1 MNESQKKTNT
11 ITYEELIKMEL
22 LGKNN
27 AQGGYD
33 SILWKI
39 RSGYAILLYG
49 SLSLIVTSVDK
60 KIITITPDKTPVI
73 LSTLII
79 GFSFFIAFLDY
90 YFLKCKIRVV
100 DGTNKLM
107 DMAFYLS
114 SNKSLSEEQKHQL
127 KILLHNS
134 GESLEEIDWSKWNS
148 RSPLLLYLLTA
159 VFGIVIIHIISY

>member
-1 MNESQKKTNT
+1 MNESQEEKKG

-22 LGKNN
+22 AAKNN

-60 KIITITPDKTPVI
+60 KIISLTPTKTLII
-73 LSTLII
+73 LSTLIV
-79 GFSFFIAFLDY
+79 GFSIFIAFLDY

-100 DGTNKLM
+100 DGANKRL
-107 DMAFYLS
+107 
-114 SNKSLSEEQKHQL
+114 
-127 KILLHNS
+127 
-134 GESLEEIDWSKWNS
+134 
-148 RSPLLLYLLTA
+148 PT
-159 VFGIVIIHIISY
+159 